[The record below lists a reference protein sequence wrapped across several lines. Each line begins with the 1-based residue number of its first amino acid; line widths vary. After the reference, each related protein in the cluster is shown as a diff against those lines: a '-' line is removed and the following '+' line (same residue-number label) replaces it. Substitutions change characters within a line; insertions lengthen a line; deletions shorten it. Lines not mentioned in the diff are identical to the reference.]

1 MSPVSNSI
9 SESKNSKCV
18 YSEEDMKYATAAF
31 LALLIKLSNPI
42 GNKDASILHSFNART
57 SFISENINAVWHV

>member
-1 MSPVSNSI
+1 
-9 SESKNSKCV
+9 V

-42 GNKDASILHSFNART
+42 GNKDASIPPSFNART